1 MNPKSK
7 ELYFLPE
14 AKQDV
19 GHAFTWYEEQCFG
32 LGLEFIR
39 CLEAT
44 IESIQ
49 RFPLMFPVVMD
60 DYHRALIRRFPYA
73 IFYENESSR
82 TVIHAVFQCSQDPN
96 KWKARLA
103 N

>member
-1 MNPKSK
+1 MNPKNK
-7 ELYFLPE
+7 GLCFLPG

-19 GHAFTWYEEQCFG
+19 NDAFVWYEEKSLG
-32 LGLEFIR
+32 LGLEFLR

-49 RFPLMFPVVMD
+49 RFPLMFPVVLD

-73 IFYENESSR
+73 IFYEVEPSR

-96 KWKARLA
+96 KWKARLTH
-103 N
+103 